1 MTVHV
6 KVSDVNEY
14 APVFVEPSYVRDVD
28 EGRLYEEVVALQAD
42 DQDCSPKYGDICRY
56 ELLTRDQVG
65 CVGRLSKGDE
75 WEKDFGQVR
84 LGQDRSLGRLQEVW
98 VGCRTR

>member
-42 DQDCSPKYGDICRY
+42 DQDCSPKFGDICRY
-56 ELLTRDQVG
+56 ELLTRDQVWGAEG
-65 CVGRLSKGDE
+65 C
-75 WEKDFGQVR
+75 W
-84 LGQDRSLGRLQEVW
+84 
-98 VGCRTR
+98 

>member
-65 CVGRLSKGDE
+65 A
-75 WEKDFGQVR
+75 GQAV
-84 LGQDRSLGRLQEVW
+84 QVVDCYV
-98 VGCRTR
+98 